1 MSGTVGSTTPT
12 RPSIDT
18 RPVGGDAPDGMAAGP
33 QRRSKLPLLLLAPAT
48 ALLLVVLGYPIVRMV
63 TLSLQEAKLRNI
75 VRGDTTWNN
84 FENYQNIFSDPGFWD
99 VVLRTVVFAVACVAG
114 TMLLGTLVALLLFRL
129 GKAMRLLVSVGLLMA
144 WSTPVVTATQVWQW
158 LFDTQYG
165 LVNWA
170 LVSLGFES
178 FLNYSW
184 LANPISLLTVAGVVV
199 IWGAIPFVALTLYA
213 GLTQVPEELY
223 EAAEVDGATGWRRFW
238 SITFPILAPIFTILA
253 ALSTIWDFRV
263 FTQVF
268 ILQQAGGITSET
280 NLLGIYAYRTSFAGN
295 DFGAGAAMSVVMVV
309 LLAGLS
315 LFYVRRMIKE
325 VDA

>member
-1 MSGTVGSTTPT
+1 MSSALGSTTPT
-12 RPSIDT
+12 RPT
-18 RPVGGDAPDGMAAGP
+18 PQGRPAPRSTPDGVAAGP
-33 QRRSKLPLLLLAPAT
+33 QRGSRLPLLLLAPAT
-48 ALLLVVLGYPIVRMV
+48 LILLVVLGYPIVRMV

-84 FENYQNIFSDPGFWD
+84 FENYTTIFSDPDFWG
-99 VVLRTVVFAVACVAG
+99 VVLRTVVFAVACVAA
-114 TMLLGTLVALLLFRL
+114 TMLLGTLVALLLNRL
-129 GKAMRLLVSVGLLMA
+129 GSRMRLLVSIGLLMA
-144 WSTPVVTATQVWQW
+144 WATPVVTATQVWQW

-165 LVNWA
+165 IVNWA
-170 LVSLGFES
+170 LVSLGFEG

-184 LANPISLLTVAGVVV
+184 LANPLSLLTVAGVVV
-199 IWGAIPFVALTLYA
+199 VWGAIPFVALTLYA
-213 GLTQVPEELY
+213 GLTQVPGELY

-238 SITFPILAPIFTILA
+238 SITFPLLAPIFTILA

-268 ILQQAGGITSET
+268 ILQKAGGITSET

-295 DFGAGAAMSVVMVV
+295 DFGAGAAMSVVMVL

-315 LFYVRRMIKE
+315 LFYVRRMLKE
-325 VDA
+325 VEA

>member
-1 MSGTVGSTTPT
+1 MSGTMGSTTPT
-12 RPSIDT
+12 RPAPDGS
-18 RPVGGDAPDGMAAGP
+18 PVGGKVDDGLAAGP
-33 QRRSKLPLLLLAPAT
+33 QKAGRLPLLLLAPAT
-48 ALLLVVLGYPIVRMV
+48 VLLAVVLGYPIVRMV

-75 VRGDTTWNN
+75 VREDTTWNN
-84 FENYQNIFSDPGFWD
+84 FANYQEIFTDPGFWD
-99 VVLRTVVFAVACVAG
+99 VVLRTVVFAAACVAA
-114 TMLLGTLVALLLFRL
+114 TMVLGTLVALLLKRL
-129 GKAMRLLVSVGLLMA
+129 GTKMRLLVSVGLLMA

-165 LVNWA
+165 IVNWA
-170 LVSLGFES
+170 LVSLGFDG

-184 LANPISLLTVAGVVV
+184 LANPISLLSVAGVVV
-199 IWGAIPFVALTLYA
+199 VWGAIPFVALTLYA
-213 GLTQVPEELY
+213 GLTQLPEELF
-223 EAAEVDGATGWRRFW
+223 EAAEMDGATAWRRFW
-238 SITFPILAPIFTILA
+238 SITFPLLAPIFTILA

-263 FTQVF
+263 FTQVY
-268 ILQQAGGITSET
+268 ILQKAGGITSET

-309 LLAGLS
+309 LLGGLS